1 MHPKIMR
8 MKAEVLLKLL
18 AINKKLLIPLLI
30 TVTIALMICAG
41 LFLFKPTGNKTII
54 NSPQNSI
61 ITPETSAKK
70 AEDYIR
76 YSHISTDIGG
86 KQEINILSIDLKN
99 SPLTIRPVLS
109 FDSLFGFE
117 KLSTMVGRYKTYA
130 AVNAGFFYEY
140 GEPAG
145 MVAINGKLLTQS
157 NGKFPVFIYDGQKP
171 KLEEIKTNVWLV
183 HNGSKLEVSG
193 LNVRGTK
200 GAAVVYT
207 PEYGQTNRA
216 ELPNV
221 SIEIRNGKISKT
233 DMYKKEAYIPEDGM
247 LISFYQPFDESKIFN
262 QFKLNDK
269 VDIATSPELNKDY
282 QAYECGSWLIKNGEI
297 VVPEKDE
304 WIGIMSNQDPRTA
317 IGIMKDDSMIL
328 ITVDGRQ
335 PGYSKGLT
343 GKQLA
348 QFLLEYGAVDA
359 AMLDGGASTEMIIN
373 GRLVNKPSFKGEER
387 LLGGGLMIMEK

>member
-1 MHPKIMR
+1 MHPKMKR

-18 AINKKLLIPLLI
+18 MTNKKLLISLLI
-30 TVTIALMICAG
+30 AVITALIVCAG
-41 LFLFKPTGNKTII
+41 LFLFKSTISKEETI
-54 NSPQNSI
+54 N
-61 ITPETSAKK
+61 PETSIIAPEVSKK
-70 AEDYIR
+70 AESYMQHN
-76 YSHISTDIGG
+76 HISADIGG
-86 KQEINILSIDLKN
+86 KQEINILRIDLKD

-117 KLSTMVGRYKTYA
+117 KLSTMVGRYRTFA

-145 MVAINGKLLTQS
+145 MVAIDGKLLTES
-157 NGKFPVFIYDGQKP
+157 NGRFPVFTYDGQKP
-171 KLEEIKTNVWLV
+171 RLEELKTTVWLE
-183 HNGSKLEVSG
+183 HNSSKLEVSG
-193 LNVRGTK
+193 LNIKGTK
-200 GAAVVYT
+200 GGVVVYT

-216 ELPNV
+216 ELPNI
-221 SIEIRNGKISKT
+221 SIEVRDGRVSKV
-233 DMYKKEAYIPEDGM
+233 DKYKKESYIPKDGI
-247 LISFYQPFDESKIFN
+247 LISFYQPYDENKIYN
-262 QFKLNDK
+262 QFNLNDK
-269 VDIATSPELNKDY
+269 VEMRTTPSFNKDF
-282 QAYECGSWLIKNGEI
+282 QGYECGSWLIKKGQI
-297 VVPEKDE
+297 VVPEKDD

-317 IGIMKDDSMIL
+317 IGIMKDDSVIL
-328 ITVDGRQ
+328 VTVDGRQ
-335 PGYSKGLT
+335 PGYSNGLT